1 MRPLKGIFSSFKLT
15 WAKMHIRII
24 NATKALHILLP
35 IWPVVVNEEG
45 VSASPSGMT
54 EYRICSVVQ

>member
-1 MRPLKGIFSSFKLT
+1 MY
-15 WAKMHIRII
+15 IRII
-24 NATKALHILLP
+24 NATKALQILLP

-54 EYRICSVVQ
+54 E